1 MIKLVFKAS
10 WFSLSHPSVSGQSVA
25 NKMVAPQLGI
35 MRTLISLLA
44 LGYWSLL
51 CTTMATAAPSIIP
64 APPKI
69 AATGYLLMDA
79 NSGKVIVEHN
89 ADERLPPASLTKLMT
104 SYVLSYELEEGNVSN
119 DDLVLISKN
128 AWAQNPIFAGS
139 SLMWIEVNKRV
150 KLEDLHKGIVISSG
164 NDASVAVAEHLAG
177 SESAFADVMNQH
189 AQILG
194 MNGSHFVNSHGL
206 PDPDHYMTA
215 RDLAT
220 LSQAILKFPAEY
232 ALYSIPDFTYNSIR
246 QSNRNR
252 LLWKD
257 DSVDGLKTGHTE
269 AAGFCLVTSA
279 KKQDMRLITVVMGTK
294 SESARERE
302 TQKLLAYGFRY
313 FETHDLYTSGAE
325 LSENRVWAGASDAV
339 KLGVARDIALTIPR
353 GQHKSLQAVANV
365 DEVIKAPVTEGKV
378 YGELVVS
385 LKGEELLREPLVAL
399 QSIDEGGFFKR
410 LWDALI
416 LFISGLF

>member
-1 MIKLVFKAS
+1 MRLFFKDSCFFLRPLAHLLV
-10 WFSLSHPSVSGQSVA
+10 
-25 NKMVAPQLGI
+25 
-35 MRTLISLLA
+35 LA
-44 LGYWSLL
+44 CLVLVMG
-51 CTTMATAAPSIIP
+51 TAVNAAPSIIP

-69 AATGYLLMDA
+69 AASGYILMDA
-79 NSGKVIVEHN
+79 NSGKVIVEYN

-104 SYVLSYELEEGNVSN
+104 SYVLSYEIEEGNVSN
-119 DDLVLISKN
+119 DDEVLISKN

-194 MNGSHFVNSHGL
+194 MSGSHFVNSHGL

-215 RDLAT
+215 RDLAI

-232 ALYSIPDFTYNSIR
+232 ALYSIPDFTYNNIR
-246 QSNRNR
+246 QANRNR

-269 AAGFCLVTSA
+269 AAGYCLVTSA
-279 KKQDMRLITVVMGTK
+279 RKQDMRLITVVMGTK
-294 SESARERE
+294 SQSARERE

-313 FETHDLYTSGAE
+313 FETHDLYTTGAE
-325 LSENRVWAGASDAV
+325 LSENRVWAGASDVV
-339 KLGVARDIALTIPR
+339 KLGVERDIALTIPR
-353 GQHKSLQAVANV
+353 GQHKALQAEVQV
-365 DEVIKAPVTEGKV
+365 DEVIKAPVVQGKV

-385 LKGEELLREPLVAL
+385 LNGEELLREPVVAL
-399 QSIDEGGFFKR
+399 QSIDEGGLFKR
-410 LWDALI
+410 LWDSLI
-416 LFISGLF
+416 LFITSFF